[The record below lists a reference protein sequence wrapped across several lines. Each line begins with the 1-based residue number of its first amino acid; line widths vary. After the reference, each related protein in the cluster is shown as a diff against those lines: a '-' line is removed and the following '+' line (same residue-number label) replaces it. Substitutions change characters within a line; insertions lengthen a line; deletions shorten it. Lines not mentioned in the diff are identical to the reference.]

1 MFEFDEYVSA
11 ISDTNFTGIDPRSDV
26 SPTSTYYSLKDLR
39 NQLRASERNA
49 LVDEEGISSIA
60 RDWKP
65 LLDQCSTAIKNES
78 KDIEYLAW
86 FIESLCRL
94 YGFKGLSFGF
104 KVTRHLI
111 ENHFDS
117 IFPSLDD
124 EDEPFEKLSAIV
136 GLNGISSEGTL
147 IIPIKSIYITEEVS
161 IGAFTFWE
169 YQQAYDVSRLTGDK
183 KEKKLNNGALEYEQ
197 VEKSA
202 SETSTQFFVELKS
215 SIESAI
221 EEFTLLSQVMDNV
234 TGLPQ
239 PTSNIKQA
247 LETSIVAI
255 KHLAAD
261 KLLEAERAAARLLH
275 VEEDNDGS
283 NDGSIKQSKEENFSE
298 FISSRSD
305 AIRKLQEIATF
316 FRKAEPHS
324 PMSYTIEQV
333 IRWSDLSLPELL
345 NELIADNDART
356 GYFKLSGIKVS
367 ETET

>member
-11 ISDTNFTGIDPRSDV
+11 ISDTAITGIDPRSDV

-39 NQLRASERNA
+39 NQLRAAERNA
-49 LVDEEGISSIA
+49 LVDEEGISSII

-65 LLDQCSTAIKNES
+65 LLEQCSSAIKNES

-104 KVTRHLI
+104 KVAHHLI
-111 ENHFDS
+111 EAHFDS
-117 IFPSLDD
+117 LFPSLDLG
-124 EDEPFEKLSAIV
+124 DEPYEKLSGII

-147 IIPIKSIYITEEVS
+147 IIPIKSIQITNGVNF
-161 IGAFTFWE
+161 GTFTFWE
-169 YQQAYDVSRLTGDK
+169 YQQAYDVSRLSAEK
-183 KEKKLNNGALEYEQ
+183 KEKKLSNGALDYEQ

-202 SETSTQFFVELKS
+202 LETSTQYFIELKNN
-215 SIESAI
+215 IENAI
-221 EEFTLLSQVMDNV
+221 EEFSLLSQVMDKV

-247 LETSIVAI
+247 LEGSLAAI
-255 KHLAAD
+255 NHLAAD
-261 KLLEAERAAARLLH
+261 KLLEAERETANLSH
-275 VEEDNDGS
+275 VNEIEDDGS
-283 NDGSIKQSKEENFSE
+283 VQKPKETKLDDY
-298 FISSRSD
+298 ISSRSD
-305 AIRKLQEIATF
+305 AIRKLQEIASF

-333 IRWSDLSLPELL
+333 IRWSELSLPELL

-356 GYFKLSGIKVS
+356 GYFKLSGIKVN

>member
-1 MFEFDEYVSA
+1 MFEFDQYVSA
-11 ISDTNFTGIDPRSDV
+11 ISDTNITGIDPRSDV

-39 NQLRASERNA
+39 NQLRAAERNA

-60 RDWKP
+60 RDWAP
-65 LLDQCSTAIKNES
+65 LLEQCSLAIKNES

-104 KVTRHLI
+104 KVAHHLI
-111 ENHFDS
+111 ENYFDS
-117 IFPSLDD
+117 LFPLLDL
-124 EDEPFEKLSAIV
+124 EDDPFEKLAAII
-136 GLNGISSEGTL
+136 GLNGISNEGTL
-147 IIPIKSIYITEEVS
+147 IIPIKSIYITEEAS

-169 YQQAYDVSRLTGDK
+169 YQQAYDTSILSV
-183 KEKKLNNGALEYEQ
+183 EKKNKKLSNGALDYEQ

-202 SETSTQFFVELKS
+202 LETSTQYFVELKNNV
-215 SIESAI
+215 ESAI
-221 EEFTLLSQVMDNV
+221 EEFALLSNVMDKV

-239 PTSNIKQA
+239 PTSNIKKA
-247 LETSIVAI
+247 LESSLAAI
-255 KHLAAD
+255 NHIAAD
-261 KLLEAERAAARLLH
+261 KLLEAERAAERLLH
-275 VEEDNDGS
+275 VDSDDEES
-283 NDGSIKQSKEENFSE
+283 DGSIKPSKETNLNGV
-298 FISSRSD
+298 ITSRVD

-356 GYFKLSGIKVS
+356 GYFKLSGIKVN